1 MQNLF
6 ANIDLSNYKVK
17 KERKDEAKLILRE
30 RLAEVL
36 GRNKRGIVFVTML
49 WSEEMLKDSLRACEN
64 YSDIK
69 ARNYFFN
76 QYVAETKK

>member
-6 ANIDLSNYKVK
+6 ANIDLTNYKVK
-17 KERKDEAKLILRE
+17 KERKDQDKRILRE

-49 WSEEMLKDSLRACEN
+49 WTTEMLSDALRACEN
-64 YSDIK
+64 YSSIPT
-69 ARNYFFN
+69 RNWHFN
-76 QYVAETKK
+76 LYVKSTKE